1 MTACQLQK
9 IRAIRANIKRYRRLL
24 ATELT
29 ELERNYLERR
39 LREEGESLSALTS
52 GSAQRAENDER
63 SGRAFEAAYGR

>member
-39 LREEGESLSALTS
+39 LREEREALSALTS

-63 SGRAFEAAYGR
+63 SGRAFEATYGR